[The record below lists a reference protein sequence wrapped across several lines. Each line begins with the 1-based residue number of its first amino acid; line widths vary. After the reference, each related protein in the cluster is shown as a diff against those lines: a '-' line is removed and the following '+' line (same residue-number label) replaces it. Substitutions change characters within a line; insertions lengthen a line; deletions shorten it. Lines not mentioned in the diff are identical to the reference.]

1 MHTHRR
7 LPIFEGG
14 KLLRASNRNG
24 GVAWDDFFDQTAH
37 GFNPQREWDDIE
49 QQHFCIRLIAG
60 QNVRLN
66 RRTNRHNFVWVDAGQ
81 WCAAKKLPHLLA
93 HKRCAG

>member
-1 MHTHRR
+1 M
-7 LPIFEGG
+7 
-14 KLLRASNRNG
+14 
-24 GVAWDDFFDQTAH
+24 
-37 GFNPQREWDDIE
+37 
-49 QQHFCIRLIAG
+49 
-60 QNVRLN
+60 N